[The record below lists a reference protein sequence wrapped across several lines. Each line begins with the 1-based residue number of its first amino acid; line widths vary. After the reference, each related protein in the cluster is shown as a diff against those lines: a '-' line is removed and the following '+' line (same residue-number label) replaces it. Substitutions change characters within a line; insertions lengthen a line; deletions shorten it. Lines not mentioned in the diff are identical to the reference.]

1 MSEALSKQLAVG
13 VVGLGR
19 IGAHHVQTVLGL
31 EGVSATVTD
40 ADSERTRQLGNELGV
55 GTAETPEALI
65 EAGVD
70 ALVIATST
78 PSHAPLVQLA
88 AASAV
93 AAFCEKPVALDL
105 ETLDRVRDAV
115 DRAGIIVQVGFQ
127 RRFGPG
133 YVTARG
139 AGGDGRGGE
148 RPALC
153 AGGAR

>member
-19 IGAHHVQTVLGL
+19 IGAHHVQTLLGL
-31 EGVSATVTD
+31 EGVSVTVTD
-40 ADSERTRQLGNELGV
+40 ADSERSRQLGNELGV

-65 EAGVD
+65 EARVD

-78 PSHAPLVQLA
+78 PSHAPLLQLA

-105 ETLDRVRDAV
+105 GTIDRVRDAV
-115 DRAGIIVQVGFQ
+115 ERAGIIVQIGFQ
-127 RRFGPG
+127 RRFDGG
-133 YVTARG
+133 YEAAKQAVA
-139 AGGDGRGGE
+139 
-148 RPALC
+148 
-153 AGGAR
+153 